1 MYFTIK
7 QGNTRIIGYHRQI
20 FDIPNYKD
28 ITFLWKFFTKI
39 FRQQFCKYK
48 NNPYICNVFLHKEFT
63 THHLSSKINLIIMT
77 HHRFPPPHP

>member
-28 ITFLWKFFTKI
+28 ITFLWNFLRKFFANSFANTKI
-39 FRQQFCKYK
+39 IHTFAMYFY
-48 NNPYICNVFLHKEFT
+48 T
-63 THHLSSKINLIIMT
+63 KIYNTPFII
-77 HHRFPPPHP
+77 